1 MRSDSEFQSA
11 PELAHR
17 FCAGAMMNGMK
28 NRSFRSE
35 TVQYDFIPF
44 TAAKDDT
51 ATSPDVRREAGA
63 LNLGSSLV
71 WD

>member
-17 FCAGAMMNGMK
+17 FCAGAMINSMK

-44 TAAKDDT
+44 TAAKDA